1 MQFVC
6 RLGLPDGRVIE
17 DVRQAQ
23 DESSLRQELER
34 QGIHVFEAR
43 PKGLPRRLA
52 VPGAEGSKGTVPIGR
67 FLVFNQEIA
76 SLLKAGL
83 PLLQALDL
91 MLERMEKGLFRN
103 ILTDVRD
110 RVRTGEELSE
120 AFARHAQAF
129 PRLYPASLKAG
140 EKSGELEKVLRRFV
154 RYLKLVTDARKRVV
168 SALVY
173 PAVLVSL
180 SIGMLFV
187 LSVAVVPKFKE
198 FFASLGVEL
207 PILTKVVLGFSLF
220 LVDNIVLVLG
230 AVALAVTAFLRW
242 RRTDTGRL
250 TLDHWKLRVP
260 LLGSVLHGF
269 AVSEFCRALATLL
282 SGGIPLLTSVEIS
295 SEAVS
300 NAYVRAKLQP
310 TLQNIREGSSF
321 HAALEQSGVVMP
333 LVVDMVKVGEATG
346 ALDEMLTSVSD
357 FLDDEIETRMQRIL
371 SLIEPLMLIFLGA
384 VIAVILVSIYVPL
397 FSALSQ
403 TKF

>member
-52 VPGAEGSKGTVPIGR
+52 VPGGAASKGTVPIGR

-154 RYLKLVTDARKRVV
+154 RYLKLVTDARKRVI

-207 PILTKVVLGFSLF
+207 PIMTKVVLGFSLL

-230 AVALAVTAFLRW
+230 ALALAVTAFLRW
-242 RRTDTGRL
+242 RRTEVGRH

-269 AVSEFCRALATLL
+269 AISEFCRALATLL
-282 SGGIPLLTSVEIS
+282 SGGIPLLTSFEIS
-295 SEAVS
+295 TEAVS

-310 TLQNIREGSSF
+310 TLKSIREGSSF

-333 LVVDMVKVGEATG
+333 LVVDMAKVGEATG

-371 SLIEPLMLIFLGA
+371 SLIEPLMLVFLGA